1 MDKIE
6 NKFLNKLIFGKYK
19 INKKIGIGA
28 QSIIFSGININNKEL
43 VALKIQKKSFFIN
56 ENFEKEA
63 YYLFQLKGYGIPRI
77 ISFGHFGEYN
87 VLIEELLGE
96 SLEDLFEKNK
106 KKEKVII
113 LKDMLMTG
121 IQLIDRIEYIH
132 SNNIVHLDIKPSN
145 FVVGYK
151 DPSLIYIIDF
161 GLSKKYKS
169 SRTGKHVIFS
179 KRKYFHGNI
188 EFSSVNNMRGIV
200 SSRRDDLESIGYMLI
215 YLYENKLPWEEI
227 EAINTIEMARKVF
240 CFKNQISMNTLCK
253 NLPKE
258 MTEFMVYIKSL
269 KFDEKP
275 NYNYLK
281 NLLEIMLKKINNIN
295 DLKFSWIKEDS
306 SRRITPIKNIKK
318 RKSSPYIRILN
329 NLNKCASERNVNKKK
344 NLLNNLNIFS
354 EQKEKKNL
362 SNNASKIINNC
373 INNTNFI
380 KKSGTEK
387 NMIIREV
394 KSKNIKLNGNNKNEY
409 KTFDKDGSP
418 IIKKRYIRYNL
429 IANNPRNETIEQINF
444 KLKKKIQLR
453 KIFLNKNINN
463 SNANKT
469 FNMNLI
475 RKDSFNN
482 YKNNLQAIISNYNT
496 INNDNNNDI
505 TNLYYDYNNNKNQ
518 IQNLQLNLNYQNFIF
533 NLKKN
538 LGNKTKFRNVN
549 GHFMLYSNTQ
559 KNI

>member
-1 MDKIE
+1 MDKIG
-6 NKFLNKLIFGKYK
+6 NNLLKKLIFGKYK
-19 INKKIGIGA
+19 INKKIGIGSH
-28 QSIIFSGININNKEL
+28 SIIFSGININNKEL
-43 VALKIQKKSFFIN
+43 VALKIQKKGFIIN
-56 ENFEKEA
+56 ENIEKEA
-63 YYLFQLKGYGIPRI
+63 YYLLQLKGYGVPRI
-77 ISFGHFGEYN
+77 ISFGHIGKYN

-96 SLEDLFEKNK
+96 SLEDLFKKNK
-106 KKEKVII
+106 NKEKVII

-169 SRTGKHVIFS
+169 SRTGRHIIFS
-179 KRKYFHGNI
+179 KRKYFQGNI
-188 EFSSVNNMRGIV
+188 KFSSVNNMRGIV
-200 SSRRDDLESIGYMLI
+200 STRRDDLESIGYMLI
-215 YLYENKLPWEEI
+215 YLYESKLPWEKI
-227 EAINTIEMARKVF
+227 EAINKLEIVEKIF
-240 CFKNQISMNTLCK
+240 YIKKQISMNTLCK

-281 NLLEIMLKKINNIN
+281 NLLEIMLKKINNVN

-306 SRRITPIKNIKK
+306 NRRITPIKNIKK

-329 NLNKCASERNVNKKK
+329 NLNKCASERNVKTK

-362 SNNASKIINNC
+362 SNNTSKIMNNC
-373 INNTNFI
+373 INNKNFI

-387 NMIIREV
+387 NMIIREGT
-394 KSKNIKLNGNNKNEY
+394 SKNIKLIGNNKNEY
-409 KTFDKDGSP
+409 KSFNKENSP
-418 IIKKRYIRYNL
+418 IIKRRYIRYNL
-429 IANNPRNETIEQINF
+429 MANNHRNETITQTNY
-444 KLKKKIQLR
+444 KLKKKIQFR
-453 KIFLNKNINN
+453 KICMNKNINN
-463 SNANKT
+463 NNANKT

-475 RKDSFNN
+475 RKNSLRLF
-482 YKNNLQAIISNYNT
+482 
-496 INNDNNNDI
+496 
-505 TNLYYDYNNNKNQ
+505 NLYIYIYIFYEILVLKR
-518 IQNLQLNLNYQNFIF
+518 IIITKLIYKQLSQTI
-533 NLKKN
+533 
-538 LGNKTKFRNVN
+538 
-549 GHFMLYSNTQ
+549 
-559 KNI
+559 I

>member
-43 VALKIQKKSFFIN
+43 VALKFQKKSFFIN
-56 ENFEKEA
+56 ENIEKEA
-63 YYLFQLKGYGIPRI
+63 YYLFQLKGFGVPKI

-96 SLEDLFEKNK
+96 SLEELFEKNK

-113 LKDMLMTG
+113 LKDMLMAG

-188 EFSSVNNMRGIV
+188 EFSSVNNMKGIV

-227 EAINTIEMARKVF
+227 EALNTIEMARKVF
-240 CFKNQISMNTLCK
+240 YIKKQISMNTLCK

-281 NLLEIMLKKINNIN
+281 NLLEIMLKKINNVN

-306 SRRITPIKNIKK
+306 NRRITPIKNIKK

-329 NLNKCASERNVNKKK
+329 NLNKCASERNVKTK

-362 SNNASKIINNC
+362 SNNTSKIMNNYINNK
-373 INNTNFI
+373 NFI

-387 NMIIREV
+387 NMIIREGT
-394 KSKNIKLNGNNKNEY
+394 SKNIKLIGNNKNEY
-409 KTFDKDGSP
+409 KSFNKENSP
-418 IIKKRYIRYNL
+418 IIKRRYIRYNL
-429 IANNPRNETIEQINF
+429 MANNHRNETITLTNY
-444 KLKKKIQLR
+444 KLKKKIQFR
-453 KIFLNKNINN
+453 KICMNKNINN
-463 SNANKT
+463 NNANKT

-475 RKDSFNN
+475 RKNSYNN
-482 YKNNLQAIISNYNT
+482 YKTNLQAIISNNNI
-496 INNDNNNDI
+496 INNDNDNDI
-505 TNLYYDYNNNKNQ
+505 TNLYYNYNYNNNQ
-518 IQNLQLNLNYQNFIF
+518 IKNLQLNLNYQNFIF
-533 NLKKN
+533 NLNKN
-538 LGNKTKFRNVN
+538 LGNKANSRNVN
-549 GHFMLYSNTQ
+549 GLYMLYSNTP

>member
-28 QSIIFSGININNKEL
+28 QSIIYSGININNKEL

-63 YYLFQLKGYGIPRI
+63 YYLFQLKGYGVPKI

-96 SLEDLFEKNK
+96 SIEELFEKNK

-169 SRTGKHVIFS
+169 SRTGKHIIFS
-179 KRKYFHGNI
+179 KRKYFQGNI
-188 EFSSVNNMRGIV
+188 KFSSVNNMRGIV
-200 SSRRDDLESIGYMLI
+200 STRRDDLESIGYMLI
-215 YLYENKLPWEEI
+215 YLYESKLPWEKI
-227 EAINTIEMARKVF
+227 EAINKLEIVEKIF
-240 CFKNQISMNTLCK
+240 YIKKQISMNTLCK

-269 KFDEKP
+269 KFNEKP

-281 NLLEIMLKKINNIN
+281 NLLEIMLKKINNVN

-306 SRRITPIKNIKK
+306 NRRITPIKNMKK

-329 NLNKCASERNVNKKK
+329 DLNKYKSERNVNKTN

-354 EQKEKKNL
+354 EQKEKKTL
-362 SNNASKIINNC
+362 SNNASKTINIC
-373 INNTNFI
+373 INNNNNFI
-380 KKSGTEK
+380 EK
-387 NMIIREV
+387 NGAEKNIIIREGTSQNINL
-394 KSKNIKLNGNNKNEY
+394 KEKNNCEY
-409 KTFDKDGSP
+409 KNFDKVDSL
-418 IIKKRYIRYNL
+418 IIKKGYMIYNL
-429 IANNPRNETIEQINF
+429 KENNPRNKNIIQFNY
-444 KLKKKIQLR
+444 KLKNKIPFRKISLNKKIS
-453 KIFLNKNINN
+453 NSNINE
-463 SNANKT
+463 T
-469 FNMNLI
+469 FNINLI
-475 RKDSFNN
+475 RENSFNN
-482 YKNNLQAIISNYNT
+482 CKTNPKVFISNYKK
-496 INNDNNNDI
+496 INNDNNDDI
-505 TNLYYDYNNNKNQ
+505 TTLYYDHNNNKSQKLLQNQ
-518 IQNLQLNLNYQNFIF
+518 SNQNFDSNLN
-533 NLKKN
+533 KN
-538 LGNKTKFRNVN
+538 LMCKANF
-549 GHFMLYSNTQ
+549 
-559 KNI
+559 KNINEL